1 MTQYNQTK
9 NNQTKNNQTKSENS
23 IPFAQR
29 LEQALALGFDYMSYL
44 TNKDCNW
51 IMLEI
56 MYVKIP
62 KLIDLYR
69 NVLKLNGTR
78 TDAKVNLHSLLHQR
92 GAN

>member
-1 MTQYNQTK
+1 
-9 NNQTKNNQTKSENS
+9 
-23 IPFAQR
+23 
-29 LEQALALGFDYMSYL
+29 MSYL